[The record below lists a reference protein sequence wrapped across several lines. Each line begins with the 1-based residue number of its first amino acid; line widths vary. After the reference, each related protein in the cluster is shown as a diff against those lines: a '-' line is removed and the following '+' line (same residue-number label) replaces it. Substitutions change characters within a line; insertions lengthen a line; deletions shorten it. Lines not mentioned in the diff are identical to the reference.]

1 MSDRSCSKLGEKLS
15 NDECMN
21 KKKKHPKNERKTF
34 LFIKHIYV
42 NNFLDA
48 LLQHSTTYQQRQKS
62 IISNRLSHEEI
73 STKVNKSS
81 VDNINIYVSDR
92 D

>member
-1 MSDRSCSKLGEKLS
+1 
-15 NDECMN
+15 MN
-21 KKKKHPKNERKTF
+21 KKKSTPKNERKTF

-73 STKVNKSS
+73 ATKVNKSVDRS
-81 VDNINIYVSDR
+81 VDNINIHVSDR